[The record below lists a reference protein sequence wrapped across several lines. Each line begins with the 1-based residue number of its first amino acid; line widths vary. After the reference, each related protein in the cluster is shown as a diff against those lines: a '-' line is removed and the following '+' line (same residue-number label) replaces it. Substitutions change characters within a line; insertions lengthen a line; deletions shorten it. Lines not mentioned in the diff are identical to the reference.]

1 MWNRLLNY
9 TKDTIQ
15 ISLMANQRLLLHTNN
30 VTPVVSVALGRH
42 GAAAL
47 YIRLE
52 LR

>member
-9 TKDTIQ
+9 TKATIQ

-30 VTPVVSVALGRH
+30 VTPVVSVALARH

-47 YIRLE
+47 YIMPPK
-52 LR
+52 